1 MWISSQLVTCYVL
14 VLLVIPVALVVAVCL
29 WPSNSAWLCSEIN
42 LSRRVQICWFSRMW
56 RTCSLNLGFYMENS
70 FCSAC
75 LLPAPWPAIPPSQQP
90 LWPLHPHPHPHP
102 FSPGSPGS
110 PRFFLPLSHVTPSTV
125 PCRAVL
131 CFTPRGQC
139 SPGLRVPCPCCAPT
153 SAPLLHQQ
161 RSTAHPVYTPVW
173 ACVTSPSPPLHHAA
187 TVLHS

>member
-102 FSPGSPGS
+102 FSPGSPG
-110 PRFFLPLSHVTPSTV
+110 
-125 PCRAVL
+125 
-131 CFTPRGQC
+131 
-139 SPGLRVPCPCCAPT
+139 LRVPCPCCAPT